1 MQELQK
7 KLNAELSTKP
17 LAEQRSML
25 ENLIKE
31 SELSYQK
38 SQAAIQLAKSDQEKT
53 PLLQT
58 ALSNMKYA
66 VYLAEQLQI
75 VSEKQVN
82 DLIAKKQ
89 SKS

>member
-89 SKS
+89 SQS